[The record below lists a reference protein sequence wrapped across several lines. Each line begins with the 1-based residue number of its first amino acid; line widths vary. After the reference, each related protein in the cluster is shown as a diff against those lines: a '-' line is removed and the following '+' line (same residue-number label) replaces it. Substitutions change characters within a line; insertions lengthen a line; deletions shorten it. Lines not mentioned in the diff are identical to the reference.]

1 MGTADATVI
10 RDTEHWFV
18 QRGLPHLIDDYSATR
33 DVLTRAVPILTLI
46 FLVEVANAP
55 KRSFPIW
62 LDAVAVGAGFAILL
76 GAWML
81 ANMLRHRP
89 LLARPDS
96 VGVFEVAVFV
106 VAPPAIPLVFG
117 GQWRSAIGTAAL
129 NLGLLAAIYVV
140 TSYGVVP
147 MTRWAAAET
156 VRELNAVVGLFVR
169 ALPLLL
175 LFVTFL
181 FLTAEVWQVSDGL
194 TGPFYWL
201 VLGFFVVIGVL
212 FAVIRLPKMIG
223 ELSDF
228 ESWDVVVGR
237 VEGTPVSG
245 VAHEVARPTGD
256 APALSNR
263 QWGNVGLVVLFSQG
277 IQVILVTAMIGV
289 FLAAFGMVVVTEPTI
304 EAFVGGDPHVLAT
317 LDLWGR
323 HMVLTEE
330 LLRVAGFLSVF
341 SGFYFAISVLTD
353 ARYREE
359 FLEEI
364 MGEMHRSLAVR
375 AVYLTVLARRAPST
389 ISST

>member
-1 MGTADATVI
+1 MSTVDAVVI

-18 QRGLPHLIDDYSATR
+18 QRGLPHFIDDYSATR

-46 FLVEVANAP
+46 FLIEVANAP

-62 LDAVAVGAGFAILL
+62 LDAVAVGIGFVILL

-81 ANMLRHRP
+81 TNMLRNRP

-96 VGVFEVAVFV
+96 VGVPEVAVFV
-106 VAPPAIPLVFG
+106 LAPAAIPLVFG
-117 GQWRSAIGTAAL
+117 GQWLSAIGTAAL
-129 NLGLLAAIYVV
+129 NIGLLVAIYVV

-201 VLGFFVVIGVL
+201 VLGLFVVIGVL
-212 FAVIRLPKMIG
+212 FAVIRLPKIVG

-237 VEGTPVSG
+237 VDGTPVAA
-245 VAHEVARPTGD
+245 VANEVARPPGD
-256 APALSNR
+256 APSLSTR

-289 FLAAFGMVVVTEPTI
+289 FLVGFGMVVVTEPTI
-304 EAFVGGDPHVLAT
+304 EEFVRGDPHVLAT
-317 LDLWGR
+317 IDLWGR

-359 FLEEI
+359 FLEELV
-364 MGEMHRSLAVR
+364 GEMHRSLAVR
-375 AVYLTVLARRAPST
+375 AVYLAVLERRAPST